1 MGDISVKSNINLFGN
16 IAKDIQTQLT
26 RVVFANESAVPKT
39 FKRADNQKEIKL
51 STTLADDVGRMLYC
65 VTDNCVYVFK
75 YISANTYDWVPIS
88 NATMTADNLEVVDSG
103 GGNAVTNLSIN
114 FDNGKALITE
124 TKSTFLTSHQ
134 AVVNKDA
141 TLKYNASQTIAK
153 IGNTDITAKSKATI
167 VNGSQNLQWGT
178 DVTIATI
185 DDQIITAQLPTD
197 PSAQVS
203 NKDVTLAWG
212 TRSTIATID
221 STNITAQL
229 PTNPN
234 TINEFKNRAIIG
246 ANDTTMQG
254 LINTYA
260 NNIFDAIECGVTHF
274 DLFNTS
280 DSPLFSVIGLGAD
293 YLLSLMTSMY
303 ASIQAYYS
311 TIGVTDISREIVF
324 HFKMTI
330 PSVSSIDDS
339 FIHISFATY
348 NSTTKSFIAQGT
360 IYDTQLMDYY
370 NLTHTTSGQLFNFLD
385 IQIKFTF
392 GTSIDDGSIIYC
404 TMTPTITLI

>member
-26 RVVFANESAVPKT
+26 RVVFADESAVPKT
-39 FKRADNQKEIKL
+39 FKRADNQKEIEL
-51 STTLADDVGRMLYC
+51 STTLADDIGRMLYC

-185 DDQIITAQLPTD
+185 DDQIITAQLPT
-197 PSAQVS
+197 
-203 NKDVTLAWG
+203 
-212 TRSTIATID
+212 
-221 STNITAQL
+221 
-229 PTNPN
+229 NPN

-260 NNIFDAIECGVTHF
+260 NDIFDAIENGVTHF

-280 DSPLFSVIGLGAD
+280 GSPLFSVIGLGVD
-293 YLLSLMTSMY
+293 YLLSLMASMY

-324 HFKMTI
+324 HFKMNI

-339 FIHISFATY
+339 FIHIPFATY
-348 NSTTKSFIAQGT
+348 NDTTKSFTAQGT
-360 IYDTQLMDYY
+360 TYDTQLMDYY

-392 GTSIDDGSIIYC
+392 GTSIDDGSVIYC